1 MISDLLCSTSMV
13 PTKFRKCR
21 CYVYRPWLMAT
32 QSNVRSI
39 QPLRIHGVLPPLP
52 HATFAKLMTHIE
64 FPKLMPKSPKV
75 GSMNRQSPPIHI
87 NWDPLLINMIISL
100 ETVLLITVY
109 TVTWRHHL
117 MQWMNLASSTISTI
131 PIASH
136 TNPNPPIT
144 PPPTNYEWLIT
155 FCFFLGH
162 ELLFVSI
169 DIYYTRF

>member
-1 MISDLLCSTSMV
+1 MLRLSSMTDGNAEQRSFNSTTPHPWSSSSSSS
-13 PTKFRKCR
+13 
-21 CYVYRPWLMAT
+21 CY
-32 QSNVRSI
+32 I
-39 QPLRIHGVLPPLP
+39 CK
-52 HATFAKLMTHIE
+52 KLMTHIE